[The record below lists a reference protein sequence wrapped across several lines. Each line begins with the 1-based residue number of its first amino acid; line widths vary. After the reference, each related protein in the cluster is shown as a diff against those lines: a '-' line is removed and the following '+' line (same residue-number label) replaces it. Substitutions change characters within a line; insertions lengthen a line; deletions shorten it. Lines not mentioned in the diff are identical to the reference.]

1 MKRLI
6 SLVIC
11 LLLLGSFAAAYASEG
26 NGLQVLDYRTTE
38 KALEVVVYAKADS
51 AVSEKDFTVKLGNSE
66 LPVSAV
72 SSYGKGEADGT
83 SWIVVLEPTVYPNN
97 ARTMVRALVEDL
109 AANLGNNDRLAVY
122 NSLTGE
128 NTEFLS
134 SSASIMPAVDNALKE
149 SYGQIKLYD
158 AISSGLTKFKTDPEL
173 SGHKCLVV
181 ISKGTD
187 TGSSYTFREVY
198 DAASELPIT
207 VYAIGVTGQ
216 DSSRI
221 NAFKELGSLGRATES
236 GFSATAN
243 QYTAEVGGSLA
254 RQIRENEKNVYTLT
268 ALFDEMP
275 EGLPDAETTLNVTLQ
290 KDGFVLN
297 ARMEQVDGAKIAS
310 AAKTE
315 TEEEQEA
322 ACEHE
327 WEEATCTEPKT
338 CKLCGE
344 TEGEALGHDFS
355 KATFFK
361 AGKCSRCDETE
372 PSGLEDLIKEKPI
385 IVGMGALLLLL
396 LLVLLVVLIKKHGKK
411 PVDTVITDD
420 GVKGWTDGNGWGGET
435 GAGGET
441 GSVGF
446 VDEPGGETMLVR
458 PRVTVELTEKKSGK
472 KYTGPI
478 RDTSIKAG
486 LQSEMKLEGDPS
498 ISRKHMEFIWQNGIL
513 YVQDINSKNGTWV
526 NGEKIDKAVPLH
538 HNDIIHAG
546 ETDFIVNWYSN

>member
-11 LLLLGSFAAAYASEG
+11 LLMLGSLAAAYASEG

-38 KALEVVVYAKADS
+38 TALDVVIYAKADS
-51 AVSEKDFTVKLGNSE
+51 AVSEKDFTMKLGNSE
-66 LPVSAV
+66 LPVSAL
-72 SSYGKGEADGT
+72 SPYGKAEADGT
-83 SWIVVLEPTVYPNN
+83 SWIVVLEPDAYAH
-97 ARTMVRALVEDL
+97 ARTMVRTLVEDL

-134 SSASIMPAVDNALKE
+134 SSASIMPAVDNALKD
-149 SYGQIKLYD
+149 SYGKIKLYD
-158 AISSGLTKFKTDPEL
+158 SISSALTKFKTDPEL

-207 VYAIGVTGQ
+207 VYAIGVTAQ

-236 GFSATAN
+236 GFSATAD
-243 QYTAEVGGSLA
+243 QFSTEVGVSLA

-275 EGLPDAETTLNVTLQ
+275 ADLPDAETTLNVTLQ
-290 KDGFVLN
+290 KDGLVLN
-297 ARMEQVDGAKIAS
+297 ARMEQVDGEKIAS
-310 AAKTE
+310 AAKA
-315 TEEEQEA
+315 EEEQEA

-372 PSGLEDLIKEKPI
+372 PSGFENLMKEKPI
-385 IVGMGALLLLL
+385 LVGMGALLLVL
-396 LLVLLVVLIKKHGKK
+396 LLVLLVVLIKKRRK
-411 PVDTVITDD
+411 DDIVIDIDDEKVWDD
-420 GVKGWTDGNGWGGET
+420 GNALDGVNGSAIEDD
-435 GAGGET
+435 
-441 GSVGF
+441 V
-446 VDEPGGETMLVR
+446 GGETMLVR
-458 PRVTVELTEKKSGK
+458 PKVTVELTEKKTGK

-486 LQSEMKLEGDPS
+486 LQSELRLEGDPS

-513 YVQDINSKNGTWV
+513 YVQDINSKNGTRV
-526 NGEKIDKAVPLH
+526 NGEVITKAVPLH

>member
-11 LLLLGSFAAAYASEG
+11 LLMLGTFMAAYASEG
-26 NGLQVLDYRTTE
+26 SGLQILDYRITDT
-38 KALEVVVYAKADS
+38 ALETVVYAKADS
-51 AVSEKDFTVKLGNSE
+51 AVSEKDFSVKLGSSE

-72 SSYGKGEADGT
+72 SSYDKTADTNGT
-83 SWIVVLEPTVYPNN
+83 SWIVVLEPDNYAN
-97 ARTMVRALVEDL
+97 ARSMVRSLVEDL
-109 AANLGNNDRLAVY
+109 VANLGSNDKLAVY
-122 NSLTGE
+122 NSLTGD

-134 SSASIMPAVDNALKE
+134 SSASIMPAVDNALKD
-149 SYGQIKLYD
+149 SYEKIKLFD
-158 AISSGLTKFKTDPEL
+158 TISSGLSKFKTDPGL
-173 SGHKCLVV
+173 SSHKCLVV

-187 TGSSYTFREVY
+187 TGSSHTFREVY

-236 GFSATAN
+236 GFSATAD
-243 QYTAEVGGSLA
+243 QYKPEVGVSLA

-275 EGLPDAETTLNVTLQ
+275 ADLPDTETTLSVTLQ
-290 KDGFVLN
+290 KAGLELN
-297 ARMEQVDGAKIAS
+297 ARMEQVDGGKIAS
-310 AAKTE
+310 AAQAE
-315 TEEEQEA
+315 GQGN
-322 ACEHE
+322 ACDHE

-355 KATFFK
+355 EATFFK

-372 PSGLEDLIKEKPI
+372 PSGFENLIKEKPI
-385 IVGMGALLLLL
+385 LVGMGALLLIL
-396 LLVLLVVLIKKHGKK
+396 LLVLLVVLIKKHGRKGG
-411 PVDTVITDD
+411 DTEIIDD
-420 GVKGWTDGNGWGGET
+420 GITGWNDGKDWGDET
-435 GAGGET
+435 GVGNVT
-441 GSVGF
+441 GSDGEDDVGG
-446 VDEPGGETMLVR
+446 VTMLVK
-458 PRVTVELTEKKSGK
+458 PKVTVELTEKKTGK

-486 LQSEMKLEGDPS
+486 LQSELRLEGDPS

-513 YVQDINSKNGTWV
+513 YVQDINSKNGTRV
-526 NGEKIDKAVPLH
+526 NGEIIDKAVPLH
-538 HNDIIHAG
+538 HNDIIRAG
-546 ETDFIVNWYSN
+546 ETDFIINWYSN